1 MPIIKDKYGAK
12 GESLRSKFVTRKK
25 NKAVYTDTINDSLL
39 NTEQRKALQVESI
52 RTSES
57 KEHALSVLD
66 TSQRPAIVTG
76 VKLSTADKV
85 EKILTLSKGESL
97 KEIIIAHYHGSGTS
111 AVVSIYWST
120 SNIQDLRFTTVTTGR
135 IFSVDGGV
143 IFNLLSDKF
152 TDNSQLSFAENFSIS
167 SFSNVSKDIYFYGV
181 TSVRGPEITL
191 VKC

>member
-135 IFSVDGGV
+135 IFS
-143 IFNLLSDKF
+143 
-152 TDNSQLSFAENFSIS
+152 DNSQLSFAENFSIS